1 MAKNAE
7 INTFNVH
14 VKTLELANYD
24 KPADRSSAYQINKG
38 EIKTRDQLLDYCD
51 LVQPLRV
58 AVYGISLS
66 SFEDKAADDYSYEDI
81 EEFLDRL
88 DENEFKNL
96 LKEIDDWISGD
107 LDGTDFENTP
117 RYYPFSGYDYAFYLF
132 EGNSRNLSLYDHVEF
147 DVCEVEDALN
157 IYVVEG
163 DHPGSSYLGAEL
175 GIPVDE
181 ANEIAQKNGYPIK
194 FIKIS

>member
-1 MAKNAE
+1 MIEAEE

-14 VKTLELANYD
+14 GKTLEFADYRGIT
-24 KPADRSSAYQINKG
+24 DRSSAYQINKG

-51 LVQPLRV
+51 LVQPLCV

-66 SFEDKAADDYSYEDI
+66 SFEDKAAEDYSPEDI

-88 DENEFKNL
+88 DENELNKL
-96 LKEIDDWISGD
+96 LEEVNDWISGD
-107 LDGTDFENTP
+107 LDETDFENTP
-117 RYYPFSGYDYAFYLF
+117 IYSPFSGYDYAFYLF
-132 EGNSRNLSLYDHVEF
+132 EGNSRNLSLYNHVEF
-147 DVCEVEDALN
+147 NVFEVADSLN

-175 GIPVDE
+175 GIPVE
-181 ANEIAQKNGYPIK
+181 KANEIAKEKGYPLK
-194 FIKIS
+194 FVKIS